1 MPPFLFEDG
10 RVSGGF
16 VHIWIEGIHNSE
28 SVNEIVMESKYGKK
42 KSSSSSSSLFYEA
55 PLGYSI
61 EDVRPNG
68 GIKKFKSLSTPT
80 ALLGHPDSVSAWFPN
95 FIVLSSYY
103 KFRQQGD
110 MALSAIGF
118 EVTRSRPRSQLD
130 KIHTPAACEIV
141 SSLSNDHFDSC
152 ILSESSFFV
161 YPYKVI
167 IKTCGTTKLLLSI
180 PPLLNLA
187 G

>member
-1 MPPFLFEDG
+1 
-10 RVSGGF
+10 
-16 VHIWIEGIHNSE
+16 
-28 SVNEIVMESKYGKK
+28 MESKYGKK

-61 EDVRPNG
+61 EDVRPNAAFFNFQF
-68 GIKKFKSLSTPT
+68 IIYFLLS
-80 ALLGHPDSVSAWFPN
+80 SVSAWFPN
-95 FIVLSSYY
+95 PIVLSSYY

-118 EVTRSRPRSQLD
+118 EFTRSHPRSQLD

-167 IKTCGTTKLLLSI
+167 INTCGTTKLLLSM
-180 PPLLNLA
+180 PHLLNLA

>member
-1 MPPFLFEDG
+1 MPLFLFEDG

-16 VHIWIEGIHNSE
+16 VHIWKKGIRNSE

-80 ALLGHPDSVSAWFPN
+80 SVSAWFPN

-130 KIHTPAACEIV
+130 KIHTPSACEIV

>member
-1 MPPFLFEDG
+1 Y
-10 RVSGGF
+10 
-16 VHIWIEGIHNSE
+16 IWFGLEIAE
-28 SVNEIVMESKYGKK
+28 SVNEIVMEPKYGKK

-61 EDVRPNG
+61 EDVHPNG

-80 ALLGHPDSVSAWFPN
+80 SVSAWLSNP
-95 FIVLSSYY
+95 IVLSSYY
-103 KFRQQGD
+103 KLRQQGD

-130 KIHTPAACEIV
+130 EIHTPAACEIV

-152 ILSESSFFV
+152 VLSESSFFV

>member
-1 MPPFLFEDG
+1 MPPFLFEDS
-10 RVSGGF
+10 R
-16 VHIWIEGIHNSE
+16 E

-80 ALLGHPDSVSAWFPN
+80 ALRGHPDSVSAWFPN
-95 FIVLSSYY
+95 PIVLSSYY
-103 KFRQQGD
+103 KFKQQGD

-130 KIHTPAACEIV
+130 EIHTPASCEIV
-141 SSLSNDHFDSC
+141 SSLSNNHFDSC
-152 ILSESSFFV
+152 VLSESSFFV

-167 IKTCGTTKLLLSI
+167 IKTCGTTKLLLFLTWPVSS
-180 PPLLNLA
+180 L
-187 G
+187 